1 MKRINRI
8 KVVLVEK
15 GKTSKWLAGELG
27 KDSSTISK
35 WCGWSSDTAC
45 RTINKRY

>member
-15 GKTSKWLAGELG
+15 GKTSKWLAVELG

-35 WCGWSSDTAC
+35 
-45 RTINKRY
+45 